1 MEAATSHEP
10 KTLSDRI
17 ALWVDVAYKIIEVAK
32 AIVIFLK
39 WGLPLIF

>member
-1 MEAATSHEP
+1 MEAVTSHEP

-32 AIVIFLK
+32 AVVIFVK
-39 WGLPLIF
+39 WVVPFIF